1 MHRRSR
7 SRVSSEDDVSE
18 SEDDDSERLLKIA
31 KTLVDVACGVGY
43 SRAVQDFN
51 LVQNCP
57 HCAQP
62 LQRPA
67 SVENDSRHSSG
78 LHHSSGRHQ
87 PLQRAASATV
97 SERMAQGDTQIGRNK
112 LPSSRP
118 TAVKSAPAAPKP
130 KEPGVRRIDLEGDLM
145 VTVSSAAVQKRETHS
160 AFSTTTERHSK
171 GQLVRHLLA
180 QLCTSGVHD
189 ADDFHDGLG
198 EGAKA
203 QPVE

>member
-7 SRVSSEDDVSE
+7 SLVA

-43 SRAVQDFN
+43 SRALKDLN
-51 LVQNCP
+51 LLQNCP
-57 HCAQP
+57 HCA
-62 LQRPA
+62 
-67 SVENDSRHSSG
+67 
-78 LHHSSGRHQ
+78 Q

-118 TAVKSAPAAPKP
+118 TAVKSAPAAPKH
-130 KEPGVRRIDLEGDLM
+130 KVPGVHRIDVAGDLV
-145 VTVSSAAVQKRETHS
+145 VTVSSAAAQKRETHS
-160 AFSTTTERHSK
+160 ALSTTTERHSK
-171 GQLVRHLLA
+171 GQLIRHLLA
-180 QLCTSGVHD
+180 QFSTSVPHN

-198 EGAKA
+198 EGAHA